1 MKLPRDISGDELAK
15 HLKTFGYEI
24 TRQTGSHL
32 RLTTT
37 QKGEHHVSIPRHS
50 SLKLGTL
57 AGIIGDISQHF
68 ELSKVEV
75 TTRLFNK

>member
-1 MKLPRDISGDELAK
+1 M
-15 HLKTFGYEI
+15 T

-37 QKGEHHVSIPRHS
+37 QKGEHHVSIPRHN

-68 ELSKVEV
+68 DLSKDEV
-75 TTRLFNK
+75 TFRLFMK